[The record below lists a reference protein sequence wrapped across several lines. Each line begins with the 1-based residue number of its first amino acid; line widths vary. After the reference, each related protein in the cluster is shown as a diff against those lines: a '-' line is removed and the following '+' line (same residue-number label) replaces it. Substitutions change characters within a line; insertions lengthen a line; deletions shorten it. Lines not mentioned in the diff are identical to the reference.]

1 MTRER
6 ETKNQCGRQSWI
18 KNKLTGREIDSLFD
32 FTRFTGRYISI
43 YLLQGKKKITKRFI
57 IVKDNCVIELD
68 IVQKLIKFGRE
79 IIFILLESY
88 IQL

>member
-6 ETKNQCGRQSWI
+6 ETKNQCGRQDWI
-18 KNKLTGREIDSLFD
+18 KNELTGREIDSLFD

-43 YLLQGKKKITKRFI
+43 YLLQDKKIIKRFI
-57 IVKDNCVIELD
+57 IVKGNCVIEVD

-88 IQL
+88 VQL

>member
-6 ETKNQCGRQSWI
+6 ETKNQCGRQGWI
-18 KNKLTGREIDSLFD
+18 KNELTGGEIDSLFD

-43 YLLQGKKKITKRFI
+43 YLLQDKKKITKRFI
-57 IVKDNCVIELD
+57 IVKGNCVIELD

-79 IIFILLESY
+79 IIFILLECY